1 MEVTKIGESF
11 TVKSITDTYIIGGDI
26 TKTVSGDALF
36 TINVSDLKEVFITS
50 MRGDYRISDGRVTFD
65 FSTEIAKLTE
75 QLEVITTVIDT
86 VKDILKA

>member
-26 TKTVSGDALF
+26 IKTVSGDALF

-50 MRGDYRISDGRVTFD
+50 MRGDYRISDGRVKFD
-65 FSTEIAKLTE
+65 FSTEIDKLTE

-86 VKDILKA
+86 VKDILKV

>member
-11 TVKSITDTYIIGGDI
+11 TVRNVTDTYIIGGDI

-36 TINVSDLKEVFITS
+36 TINVSDLEEVFITS

-65 FSTEIAKLTE
+65 FSTEITRWSE

>member
-50 MRGDYRISDGRVTFD
+50 MRGDYRISDGRVKFD
-65 FSTEIAKLTE
+65 FSTEIDKLTE

-86 VKDILKA
+86 IKDILKA